1 MGLDEVDMNISIEAS
16 TTEIPLLQDL
26 GKTLRYMNRG
36 GTSYIKL
43 TNSWVPFD
51 IQLGPWISAIQKHK
65 YNINIAIQNSRKQF
79 ASQRKR
85 SKLLWPVSCV
95 GYTSII

>member
-43 TNSWVPFD
+43 TNSWGPFD
-51 IQLGPWISAIQKHK
+51 IQLGPLISANFVGIKNKKHSHTKEQKAICQPTKKIQT
-65 YNINIAIQNSRKQF
+65 SE
-79 ASQRKR
+79 AS
-85 SKLLWPVSCV
+85 
-95 GYTSII
+95 